1 MEDFNAKA
9 EIKQSR
15 NKLVCYLKIKNNIV
29 YDIDFDAKDEKTK
42 KQAIKL
48 IKNKVLKD
56 AEDMESKNRK
66 LSLFIKAAKEA
77 IKVYKRKHKDP
88 LLDIIDTIKKYD
100 RGFPPRRAEDEYESC
115 SHVH

>member
-42 KQAIKL
+42 KQAIEL

-56 AEDMESKNRK
+56 AEDMGSKNHK
-66 LSLFIKAAKEA
+66 LSLFIKVARDA
-77 IKVYKRKHKDP
+77 IKAYKRKHKDP